1 MLDFNKEIDRIFGE
15 ASSDIN
21 KLAEESRK
29 RTEANLNRFAKEAE
43 ESRRHLHELA
53 KPTVSGYESIV
64 DHIKAGRDYQRMLKT
79 GRKFTIEHSIRDGM
93 MIAVHEDGSYEIAP
107 KPIPCNW

>member
-1 MLDFNKEIDRIFGE
+1 MLNNYKNELDRIFGN
-15 ASSDIN
+15 SNIH
-21 KLAEESRK
+21 KLAEENRK

-53 KPTVSGYESIV
+53 KPTSSGYESLV
-64 DHIKAGRDYQRMLKT
+64 DHIKAGRDYQRMLKS
-79 GRKFTIEHSIRDGM
+79 GRKFTIEHSIGDGM

-107 KPIPCNW
+107 KPIACNW